1 MPKVIALCGKI
12 CSGKTFY
19 ANKIKEGQNAVILST
34 DEATFYLMDNEQGE
48 RYDDFAKRVNEYLMK
63 KAIDIVRAGANVI
76 LDWGFWSKKERINLT
91 NYYKKYNIPVEWHYV
106 DVTQEKWQ
114 DLIKKRNELIV
125 SGQEEYSFYF
135 DDGLKKKLL
144 DSFNEPSKEEMDIW
158 YINKYDMWGIWLT
171 TGLTRLATAVFAI
184 WRYKSIE
191 MFRKF

>member
-19 ANKIKEGQNAVILST
+19 ANKIKEEKNAVILST
-34 DEATFYLMDNEQGE
+34 DEVTFYLMDNEQGE

-76 LDWGFWSKKERINLT
+76 LDWGFWSKEERINLT

-106 DVTQEKWQ
+106 DVTQETWQ

-125 SGQEEYSFYF
+125 SGQEKYSFYF

-158 YINKYDMWGIWLT
+158 YINK
-171 TGLTRLATAVFAI
+171 
-184 WRYKSIE
+184 
-191 MFRKF
+191 

>member
-34 DEATFYLMDNEQGE
+34 DEVTFYLMDNEQGE

-114 DLIKKRNELIV
+114 DF
-125 SGQEEYSFYF
+125 SYAFF
-135 DDGLKKKLL
+135 
-144 DSFNEPSKEEMDIW
+144 
-158 YINKYDMWGIWLT
+158 
-171 TGLTRLATAVFAI
+171 
-184 WRYKSIE
+184 
-191 MFRKF
+191 

>member
-19 ANKIKEGQNAVILST
+19 ANKIKEGKNAVILST
-34 DEATFYLMDNEQGE
+34 DEVTFYLMDNEQGE

-76 LDWGFWSKKERINLT
+76 LDWGFWSKEERINLT

-114 DLIKKRNELIV
+114 DLIKKRNELIIPK
-125 SGQEEYSFYF
+125 YSFLF
-135 DDGLKKKLL
+135 IFLNFVFST
-144 DSFNEPSKEEMDIW
+144 SFFILFN
-158 YINKYDMWGIWLT
+158 T
-171 TGLTRLATAVFAI
+171 
-184 WRYKSIE
+184 
-191 MFRKF
+191 MFTCFI

>member
-34 DEATFYLMDNEQGE
+34 DEVTFYLMDNEQGE

-63 KAIDIVRAGANVI
+63 KAIDIVKAGANVI

-91 NYYKKYNIPVEWHYV
+91 NYCKKYNIPVEWHYV

-158 YINKYDMWGIWLT
+158 YINK
-171 TGLTRLATAVFAI
+171 
-184 WRYKSIE
+184 
-191 MFRKF
+191 

>member
-1 MPKVIALCGKI
+1 MGKIIALCGKI

-19 ANKIKEGQNAVILST
+19 ANKIKERENAVILST
-34 DEATFYLMDNEQGE
+34 DEVTFYLIDNEQGE

-91 NYYKKYNIPVEWHYV
+91 NYYKKHNIPVEWHYV

-125 SGQEEYSFYF
+125 SGQGEYNFYF

-158 YINKYDMWGIWLT
+158 YIN
-171 TGLTRLATAVFAI
+171 
-184 WRYKSIE
+184 E
-191 MFRKF
+191 

>member
-19 ANKIKEGQNAVILST
+19 ANKIKEGKNAVILST
-34 DEATFYLMDNEQGE
+34 DEVTFYLMDNEQGE

-76 LDWGFWSKKERINLT
+76 LDWGFWSKEERINLT

-114 DLIKKRNELIV
+114 DLIKKRNEL
-125 SGQEEYSFYF
+125 
-135 DDGLKKKLL
+135 LKEKKT
-144 DSFNEPSKEEMDIW
+144 K
-158 YINKYDMWGIWLT
+158 K
-171 TGLTRLATAVFAI
+171 
-184 WRYKSIE
+184 
-191 MFRKF
+191 

>member
-1 MPKVIALCGKI
+1 
-12 CSGKTFY
+12 
-19 ANKIKEGQNAVILST
+19 
-34 DEATFYLMDNEQGE
+34 
-48 RYDDFAKRVNEYLMK
+48 MK
-63 KAIDIVRAGANVI
+63 KAIDIVRAGANLI

-125 SGQEEYSFYF
+125 SGQGEYSFYF

-158 YINKYDMWGIWLT
+158 YIN
-171 TGLTRLATAVFAI
+171 
-184 WRYKSIE
+184 E
-191 MFRKF
+191 